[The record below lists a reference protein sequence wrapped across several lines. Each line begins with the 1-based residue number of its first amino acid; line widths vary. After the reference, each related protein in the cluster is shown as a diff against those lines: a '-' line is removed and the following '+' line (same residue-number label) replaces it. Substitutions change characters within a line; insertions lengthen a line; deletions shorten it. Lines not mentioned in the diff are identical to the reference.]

1 MGSTSVVSEEERWDP
16 WLSLIWR
23 CLLKTQILECEN
35 LKHNCLRSSGNV
47 EEICVRV
54 GMLGRLVFFFI
65 SIFPSPVS
73 NILFFIT
80 SAVS

>member
-1 MGSTSVVSEEERWDP
+1 MHRWWEMGDEIDP

-54 GMLGRLVFFFI
+54 GMLGSLVFFFL
-65 SIFPSPVS
+65 SREA
-73 NILFFIT
+73 ILLVF
-80 SAVS
+80 